1 MGHHKHSYTMNNF
14 IHDVG
19 KVTKPVT
26 HFLAPVATTVNK
38 DFLHV
43 VDTNAGMVNNAVNKT
58 TSNLSLPLVIGGVA
72 VLAIVLMQQRR

>member
-26 HFLAPVATTVNK
+26 HLLTPVTKTVNK

-72 VLAIVLMQQRR
+72 VLAFIMTQRR

>member
-1 MGHHKHSYTMNNF
+1 MGHHKHHYSLNNF
-14 IHDVG
+14 IKDAG

-26 HFLAPVATTVNK
+26 HFFTPIAKTVNK
-38 DFLHV
+38 DFIHV

-72 VLAIVLMQQRR
+72 IVAFIVMQKR